1 MNFSDLVNQ
10 IKNKKSYLCVGL
22 DSDINKIP
30 KHLRELE
37 DPIYEFNKRVIDA
50 TKDLVVAYKPNIAFY
65 EAQGSKGLI
74 SLEKTLNYIPE
85 NIFKIADAKRGDI
98 GNTSKMYAKSFFE
111 SFNFDA
117 VTLSPYMGK
126 DSSIPYLEYKDK
138 WIILLAL
145 TSNNSSVDIQ
155 HFKNSTKKNLFEH
168 VIEDSLKWS
177 NEKNTMYVVGANRAS
192 ELKKIRDII
201 PNSFLLIP
209 GVGTQ
214 GGNLKDISLN
224 AMNKNCGIIVN
235 VSRDIIYSDSSLL
248 FEDQVRKKALEYKNE
263 MESILIQKGLVWK
276 KTFKFYFFT
285 AMQKY

>member
-22 DSDINKIP
+22 DSDFNKIP
-30 KHLRELE
+30 KHLRDLE

-111 SFNFDA
+111 SFSFDA

-155 HFKNSTKKNLFEH
+155 HFKNSTDKNLFEH

-177 NEKNTMYVVGANRAS
+177 NKENTMYVVGANRTS
-192 ELKKIRDII
+192 EFKKIRDII
-201 PNSFLLIP
+201 PNSFILIP

-214 GGNLKDISLN
+214 GGKLKDISLN
-224 AMNKNCGIIVN
+224 SMNENCGIIVN

-248 FEDQVRKKALEYKNE
+248 FEDLVRKKALEYKND
-263 MESILIQKGLVWK
+263 MESILIQKGLV
-276 KTFKFYFFT
+276 
-285 AMQKY
+285 

>member
-1 MNFSDLVNQ
+1 MNFSDLVSQ

-145 TSNNSSVDIQ
+145 TSNKSSVDIQ
-155 HFKNSTKKNLFEH
+155 HFKNSTDKNLFEH

-177 NEKNTMYVVGANRAS
+177 NKENIMYVVGANRTS
-192 ELKKIRDII
+192 EFKKIRDII
-201 PNSFLLIP
+201 PNSFILIP

-214 GGNLKDISLN
+214 GGKLKDISLN
-224 AMNKNCGIIVN
+224 SMNENCGIIVN

-263 MESILIQKGLVWK
+263 MESILIQKGLV
-276 KTFKFYFFT
+276 
-285 AMQKY
+285 

>member
-1 MNFSDLVNQ
+1 MGGNINTSTISGVSNFKSNITDKFGLLIKKGLNNSNDLINLVNQ
-10 IKNKKSYLCVGL
+10 IKYKKSYLCVGL

-155 HFKNSTKKNLFEH
+155 HFKNSTDKYLLYRFP
-168 VIEDSLKWS
+168 
-177 NEKNTMYVVGANRAS
+177 EK
-192 ELKKIRDII
+192 
-201 PNSFLLIP
+201 
-209 GVGTQ
+209 
-214 GGNLKDISLN
+214 LN
-224 AMNKNCGIIVN
+224 K
-235 VSRDIIYSDSSLL
+235 
-248 FEDQVRKKALEYKNE
+248 
-263 MESILIQKGLVWK
+263 
-276 KTFKFYFFT
+276 
-285 AMQKY
+285 

>member
-65 EAQGSKGLI
+65 EAQGSNGLI

-155 HFKNSTKKNLFEH
+155 HFKNSTDKKLFEY
-168 VIEDSLKWS
+168 VIEESLKWS
-177 NEKNTMYVVGANRAS
+177 NKENTMYVVGANRTS
-192 ELKKIRDII
+192 EFKKIRDII
-201 PNSFLLIP
+201 PNSFILIP

-214 GGNLKDISLN
+214 GGKLKDISLN
-224 AMNKNCGIIVN
+224 SMNENCGIIVN
-235 VSRDIIYSDSSLL
+235 VSRDIIYSDSSSL

-263 MESILIQKGLVWK
+263 MESILIQKGLVWR
-276 KTFKFYFFT
+276 KTFKFYYFT
-285 AMQKY
+285 VMQKY

>member
-85 NIFKIADAKRGDI
+85 KIFKIADAKRGDI

-111 SFNFDA
+111 SFNVF
-117 VTLSPYMGK
+117 
-126 DSSIPYLEYKDK
+126 E
-138 WIILLAL
+138 ILKRNLAL
-145 TSNNSSVDIQ
+145 DASDRFCLVDDSVNTDMDLLSN
-155 HFKNSTKKNLFEH
+155 KK
-168 VIEDSLKWS
+168 
-177 NEKNTMYVVGANRAS
+177 
-192 ELKKIRDII
+192 
-201 PNSFLLIP
+201 
-209 GVGTQ
+209 
-214 GGNLKDISLN
+214 
-224 AMNKNCGIIVN
+224 
-235 VSRDIIYSDSSLL
+235 
-248 FEDQVRKKALEYKNE
+248 
-263 MESILIQKGLVWK
+263 
-276 KTFKFYFFT
+276 
-285 AMQKY
+285 